1 VAQADIISCISFCSL
16 IEVRSL
22 FVVSNVN
29 EPRGQYSFLGPSAK
43 AVSFITSLQP
53 VMHTLNGVS
62 GERTLSIVVAVSDSL
77 ERSEASR
84 FTWFSYGCVERGKE
98 I

>member
-1 VAQADIISCISFCSL
+1 
-16 IEVRSL
+16 
-22 FVVSNVN
+22 
-29 EPRGQYSFLGPSAK
+29 
-43 AVSFITSLQP
+43 VSFITSLQP

-84 FTWFSYGCVERGKE
+84 FTWLSCDCVETGRG